1 MATLAEIQA
10 ELRKRDEEAKA
21 RDEKRNTKS
30 SGGDNAGFP
39 FWETKIGEKSVVRYL
54 PDGDD
59 SNVFPWVER
68 QTIELT
74 FDGTINGEVD
84 TTEQVKIKVPCPT
97 MFTKII
103 PGYNIPCQ
111 ITAAIRPLWKADKNS
126 ADYKQAQKYYRKQS
140 WLTQG
145 FVVSAPF
152 TEENLPENPIR
163 RMTLTKQVFNKVFK
177 AYNGTEFE
185 YAPHDYDQG
194 TDFTI
199 EPTPQGDFKNWEG
212 SDFARRTRSL
222 SAEERAAINEYGLF
236 VLKDFVGKAPTQAD
250 ADAQYQMYLDSVAG
264 KPYDFAKYNEFYRP
278 YGVKGPNTPSDNT
291 NQNTDSGSTASGTST
306 PSTPEPKAE
315 VAAPVADA
323 ASDVSGGSMGTDDLI
338 ARIRRNAMKT
348 D

>member
-10 ELRKRDEEAKA
+10 ELRKRDDEAKA

-30 SGGDNAGFP
+30 GGGDNALFP
-39 FWETKIGEKSVVRYL
+39 FWETKIGEKSVMRWL
-54 PDGDD
+54 QDGDD
-59 SNVFPWVER
+59 TNVFPWVER

-74 FDGTINGEVD
+74 FDGTINGETD
-84 TTEQVKIKVPCPT
+84 TTEQVKIKVPCPA
-97 MFTKII
+97 MFAKII

-140 WLTQG
+140 WLMQG
-145 FVVSAPF
+145 FVVSSPF
-152 TEENLPENPIR
+152 VEENAPENPIR
-163 RMTLTKQVFNKVFK
+163 RAALTKQVFGKVFK

-185 YAPHDYDQG
+185 YAPHDFDQG

-199 EPTPQGDFKNWEG
+199 EPVAQGEFKNWEG

-236 VLKDFVGKAPTQAD
+236 TLKDFVGKAPTQAD

-264 KPYDFAKYNEFYRP
+264 KPYDFAKFNDFYRP
-278 YGVKGPNTPSDNT
+278 YGVKGPNTPSDN
-291 NQNTDSGSTASGTST
+291 QKTDADSTASGT
-306 PSTPEPKAE
+306 P
-315 VAAPVADA
+315 APVTPAPKVDA
-323 ASDVSGGSMGTDDLI
+323 PAETASDVSGGSMGTDDLI